1 MALLGLS
8 CVSFRVIH
16 AKQQEHEDR
25 KPRLAEKQTFCYVMQ
40 LLFLQSVIRWL
51 GFFLS
56 ACVIGCRCQA
66 GKCEMVAEKL
76 ADGIIKLSK
85 SCTSAESETAVIIHL
100 VCGAK
105 EVWVAPSQESLLWKH
120 CQAMLSAHFVGMA
133 VWQTSGKGRTEK
145 ERTCQSH
152 VYWGKYV
159 YVWVHPQDIDSVSS
173 QRAEPFVTVCQSL
186 NVIPWCLCLA
196 SLNFL
201 PFPSR
206 LSCLHLVLLSVC
218 HGLLQSPSSCL
229 CCLFSP
235 TTSVFLS
242 HNGWTKAGLARLE
255 YPECSGGKVLKGM
268 MEKKPATSSFV
279 SVALDKDT
287 RGPGCLYCV
296 QMLIGAFFLKW
307 RMLKVTYK
315 GCAFL
320 NF

>member
-1 MALLGLS
+1 MLEKWQQELGSVPCLGWNKPVMALLGLS

-25 KPRLAEKQTFCYVMQ
+25 NPRLAEKQTFCYVMQ
-40 LLFLQSVIRWL
+40 LLVLQSVIRWL

-66 GKCEMVAEKL
+66 GKCEMVAERL
-76 ADGIIKLSK
+76 ADGIKLSK

-159 YVWVHPQDIDSVSS
+159 YVWVHPQNIDSVSS

-186 NVIPWCLCLA
+186 SVIPWCLCLA

-218 HGLLQSPSSCL
+218 HGLLQSP
-229 CCLFSP
+229 
-235 TTSVFLS
+235 
-242 HNGWTKAGLARLE
+242 
-255 YPECSGGKVLKGM
+255 
-268 MEKKPATSSFV
+268 
-279 SVALDKDT
+279 
-287 RGPGCLYCV
+287 
-296 QMLIGAFFLKW
+296 
-307 RMLKVTYK
+307 
-315 GCAFL
+315 
-320 NF
+320 